1 MRFEDLIAQAERQ
14 LQAARERLAGYST
27 EQRSLLDGLAAD
39 ASLTTEQQARFDELS
54 TKKGEARAEITAA
67 EQRVNQL
74 RSEKDADD
82 ADQERSTEQHPGA
95 EKPERGLGHVTNE
108 ARTYTAESAHRGVS
122 FFRDAY
128 RAEFKNDTKARARLA
143 RHERENEVDQQTR
156 AIGTDGV
163 GGLVIPIY
171 LTELLVLPQRNGRV
185 FANQVT
191 NMPLPAEGMVMQIPR
206 WTSGTTVTSQDGENT
221 TISNTDVV
229 DDTDLTVNI
238 NTIAG
243 EQDISR
249 QLFERGGA
257 DIDMLIYADLVEAYH
272 AQIGAQTVSGTGS
285 NHQHLGVTNT
295 SGVPHAAAFGA
306 AITGAKFYAKVAGAI
321 ASVAS
326 GKQAANEPPLRANA
340 IFMHPRRWGW
350 LQSLTDDQGRPL
362 FNTKWNGPVNV
373 LGMNLNPG
381 AQSLYEADG
390 AGDAPVGQMHG
401 LPVFTDANVPTNV
414 GTLNEDIV
422 IVCDKT
428 KTLLW
433 EDGTGAPREL
443 QFDQTNASKLQ
454 IKLQVYGYSGFTAG
468 RRVSSLAIIGGADTT
483 AGNGLIAPSLF

>member
-14 LQAARERLAGYST
+14 LAAARERLAGHST
-27 EQRSLLDGLAAD
+27 EQRSLLEGLASD

-54 TKKGEARAEITAA
+54 TKKGEARAEISAA
-67 EQRVNQL
+67 EARVNQL
-74 RSEKDADD
+74 RAEQTADA
-82 ADQERSTEQHPGA
+82 AEQERSSEQHPGA
-95 EKPERGLGHVTNE
+95 QQPQRGLAHVTNE
-108 ARTYTAESAHRGVS
+108 ARTYSSESARRGVS

-128 RAEFKNDTKARARLA
+128 RAEYKNDSKARERLS
-143 RHERENEVDQQTR
+143 RHEREIEVEQQSR
-156 AIGTDGV
+156 AVGTDGV

-221 TISNTDVV
+221 TISNTDIV
-229 DDTDLTVNI
+229 DNTDLTVNI
-238 NTIAG
+238 ETIAG

-272 AQIGAQTVSGTGS
+272 AQLGAQTITGTGA

-295 SGVPHAAAFGA
+295 AGVPHAAAFGA
-306 AITGAKFYAKVAGAI
+306 ALTGAKFYAKVAGAI
-321 ASVAS
+321 ASVGS
-326 GKQAANEPPLRANA
+326 GQKAANEPPIRANA

-350 LQSLTDDQGRPL
+350 LQSLTDSEGRPL

-401 LPVFTDANVPTNV
+401 LPVFTDANIPTNV
-414 GTLNEDIV
+414 GTLNEDVV
-422 IVCDKT
+422 IVADKT
-428 KTLLW
+428 KSLLW

-454 IKLQVYGYSGFTAG
+454 IKLQVYGYSAFTAG
-468 RRVSSLAIIGGADTT
+468 RRVSSLAVIGGADTS
-483 AGNGLIAPSLF
+483 AGNGLIAPALF